1 MWSLR
6 PGVQWSR
13 QIGRSAK
20 ATGNAPQLS
29 SRSSEPVSELQDLL
43 YLVGGGQEL
52 ARCCSNEMC

>member
-20 ATGNAPQLS
+20 ATGNVPELF
-29 SRSSEPVSELQDLL
+29 SRSSEPVSGHQDLL
-43 YLVGGGQEL
+43 YLLRED
-52 ARCCSNEMC
+52 RN